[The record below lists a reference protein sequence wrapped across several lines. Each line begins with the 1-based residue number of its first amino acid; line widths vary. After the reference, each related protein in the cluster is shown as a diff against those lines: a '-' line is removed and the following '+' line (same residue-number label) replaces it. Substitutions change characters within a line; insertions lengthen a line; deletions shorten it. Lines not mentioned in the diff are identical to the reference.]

1 MDNQKIGSFIRD
13 LRKEKDMTQKDL
25 ADRLHITDRAVSK
38 WERGLN
44 APDIALLEPLAEVL
58 EVSIPELIR
67 GERGREAPEEAREVL
82 AYAGA
87 QLSRK
92 LKATRRRYL
101 WLLAGILAVIL
112 LMVGLPRLQGSTWLL
127 LDRRV
132 SPDGKCLVRV
142 YREELNLG
150 PLRFASQE
158 PIHVLVED
166 GHCLTHRIYRAE
178 SYGGVWWS
186 PDGEKYVLA
195 VGQGEEARL
204 VLERPFQHSSVD
216 LNAGLFAGV
225 EAAEG
230 TKYGYAVTDEDLPE
244 IAYRFLQW
252 GEDGNSMLLYYYLA
266 DMEHEGYF
274 WYNCETGQVSG
285 MLE

>member
-13 LRKEKDMTQKDL
+13 LRKEKDMTQRDL
-25 ADRLHITDRAVSK
+25 ANRLHITDRAVSK

-44 APDIALLEPLAEVL
+44 APDIALLEPLAEAL

-67 GERGREAPEEAREVL
+67 GERGSWAPEEAKTVL
-82 AYAGA
+82 EYAGA
-87 QLSRK
+87 QLTQKLGAARK
-92 LKATRRRYL
+92 RYL
-101 WLLAGILAVIL
+101 ALLAGILAVLL
-112 LMVGLPRLQGSTWLL
+112 LMVGLSRLQEGTWRLI
-127 LDRRV
+127 DRRV
-132 SPDGKCLVRV
+132 SPDGKGLVRV

-158 PIHVLVED
+158 PIHVLIED
-166 GHCLTHRIYRAE
+166 GHCLTHRIYGVE
-178 SYGGVWWS
+178 DYEGVWWS
-186 PDGEKYVLA
+186 PGGEKYVLA
-195 VGQGEEARL
+195 VGQGGEARL
-204 VLERPFQHSSVD
+204 VLERPFQHKSDD

-225 EAAEG
+225 ELTERE
-230 TKYGYAVTDEDLPE
+230 KYGYAAGEDDVGSA
-244 IAYRFLQW
+244 AYRVLQW
-252 GEDGNSMLLYYYLA
+252 GEEGNSMLIYYYLA